1 MKLLAL
7 YWSFMIIAYILAV
20 RLKKKDF
27 DFSWTGTAMM
37 AIVYLLCFDMGL
49 RMGINKEV
57 TSSVGT
63 IGLTAFIVTVCCV
76 GGSIAAV
83 TVLRKFL
90 HIDRYGDVITEER
103 EEQTA
108 ATDDSGQDRLKN
120 LLTTIFILLVVG
132 GGMAIGAVVIAG
144 KFASHLAAF
153 DVVSYYALIILLC
166 ILLFFVGF
174 DIGSKGSIFD
184 ILRKA
189 GFRIIAFPIAAI
201 IGTMIVGTIA
211 CLVMGFTLRESLA
224 ISCGFGWYS
233 YAPVVIASAGQQ
245 YIVASAV
252 SFMHN
257 VIREVTGIIL
267 IPLAAKKIGYLEA
280 ASIPGIAAMDV
291 CIPIVAR
298 SCRADTVIYSFAMGL
313 IMCFVTS
320 IGIPLVMGLPQ

>member
-27 DFSWTGTAMM
+27 DFSWTSTAMM

-63 IGLTAFIVTVCCV
+63 IGLTAFVVTVCCV

-83 TVLRKFL
+83 TILRNIL
-90 HIDRYGDVITEER
+90 HMDRYGDVITEEKKER
-103 EEQTA
+103 VFIS
-108 ATDDSGQDRLKN
+108 DDSGQDRLKN

-132 GGMAIGAVVIAG
+132 GGMTIGAVVIAG
-144 KFASHLAAF
+144 RFAEHLPAF
-153 DVVSYYALIILLC
+153 DRVSYYALIILLC

-201 IGTMIVGTIA
+201 IGTMVAGTIA
-211 CLVMGFTLRESLA
+211 CLILGFTFRESMA

-233 YAPVVIASAGQQ
+233 YAPIVIAGAGQQ

-257 VIREVTGIIL
+257 VMREVSGIIF
-267 IPLAAKKIGYLEA
+267 IPLIARKIGYIE
-280 ASIPGIAAMDV
+280 STVVPGSAAMDV
-291 CIPIVAR
+291 CMPIVEHA
-298 SCRADTVIYSFAMGL
+298 CRPDTAIYSFTTGC
-313 IMCFVTS
+313 IMCIATS
-320 IGIPLVMGLPQ
+320 IGVPLIMSI

>member
-27 DFSWTGTAMM
+27 DFSWTSTAMM

-63 IGLTAFIVTVCCV
+63 IGLTAFVVTVCCV

-83 TVLRKFL
+83 TILRKIL
-90 HIDRYGDVITEER
+90 HMDRYGDVITEEKKER
-103 EEQTA
+103 VFIS
-108 ATDDSGQDRLKN
+108 DDSGQDRLKN

-132 GGMAIGAVVIAG
+132 GGMTIGAVVIAG
-144 KFASHLAAF
+144 RFAEHLPTF
-153 DVVSYYALIILLC
+153 DRVSYYALIILLC

-201 IGTMIVGTIA
+201 IGTMVAGTIA
-211 CLVMGFTLRESLA
+211 CLILGFTFRESMA

-233 YAPVVIASAGQQ
+233 YAPIVIAGAGQQ

-257 VIREVTGIIL
+257 VMREVSGIIF
-267 IPLAAKKIGYLEA
+267 IPLIARKFGYIE
-280 ASIPGIAAMDV
+280 STVVPGSAAMDV
-291 CIPIVAR
+291 CMPIVEHA
-298 SCRADTVIYSFAMGL
+298 CRPDTAIYSFTTGC
-313 IMCFVTS
+313 IMCIATS
-320 IGIPLVMGLPQ
+320 IGVPLIMSI